1 MKSTISCWN
10 VTKFLSSKY
19 HRMLNIKKKLS
30 CWIML
35 WYHCALFIVTF
46 STLKKQGTKV
56 LIFYLIF
63 TKLSFSFNHVTLH
76 QCQWKLKK
84 QLHRHLHVIRIK
96 RDIDSEIEFISTYS
110 IHVRDFTAIWP
121 SIEMLLKWPSLR
133 PDGCNFW

>member
-1 MKSTISCWN
+1 MN
-10 VTKFLSSKY
+10 HTKKIYYSKY
-19 HRMLNIKKKLS
+19 QAKTEKTWSLKYKEEIKPLNNVVISL
-30 CWIML
+30 CII
-35 WYHCALFIVTF
+35 YCDIFYF
-46 STLKKQGTKV
+46 KKQGTKV

-121 SIEMLLKWPSLR
+121 SIEMLLKWPSLL